1 MSDLGDRRMGPVN
14 TGSLHS
20 GSGKPGS
27 GRPGS
32 GKTGSAATG
41 TSATTGAASSSSSG
55 GFFQTLRQRV
65 RGVLG
70 LRGSDSVLR
79 ESIETILEET
89 EWQEGE
95 EDTPISDHEK
105 VMLLNI
111 LKLRHMTAYDVMVP
125 RADIVSVEADTGVEE
140 LLKTM
145 AEKGHSRLPVYRKNL
160 DDIVGVVHIKDVLA
174 QMGTKKR
181 FRLSSIT
188 RDALIVAP
196 SMRVLDL
203 LLEMRLTRVHMALVV
218 DEYGGIDGLVTIE
231 DLVEE
236 IVGEIEDEHDV
247 TVTPRILVRPDGSL
261 TVDARMDIED
271 FEKRVGPFLTEEERD
286 EDIDTLGGLV
296 ASIAGHVPARGELVE
311 HPSGAVFEVAEADP
325 RRIKRLRVRNLPER
339 REQEEVHGK

>member
-1 MSDLGDRRMGPVN
+1 MSDFSSEGRRIGPIQGGAGG
-14 TGSLHS
+14 TA
-20 GSGKPGS
+20 
-27 GRPGS
+27 
-32 GKTGSAATG
+32 GSAGTAATA
-41 TSATTGAASSSSSG
+41 TSPATAG
-55 GFFQTLRQRV
+55 GGRSFVQRLRTL
-65 RGVLG
+65 LG
-70 LRGSDSVLR
+70 LRGGDSALR

-95 EDTPISDHEK
+95 DDTPISDHEK

-125 RADIVSVEADTGVEE
+125 RADIVAVDAGTGSED
-140 LLKTM
+140 LLKVM
-145 AEKGHSRLPVYRKNL
+145 AEKGHSRLPVYRSNL
-160 DDIVGVVHIKDVLA
+160 DDIVGIVHIKDVLA
-174 QMGTKKR
+174 QMGGKKR

-247 TVTPRILVRPDGSL
+247 TVTPRILIRPDGSL
-261 TVDARMDIED
+261 IVDARMDIED
-271 FEKRVGPFLTEEERD
+271 FEKRVGPVLTEEERE

-296 ASIAGHVPARGELVE
+296 ASLAGHVPARGELVE
-311 HPSGAVFEVAEADP
+311 HPSGTVFEIVEADP
-325 RRIKRLRVRNLPER
+325 RRIKRLKVRNLPER
-339 REQEEVHGK
+339 LEPEEAHGK

>member
-1 MSDLGDRRMGPVN
+1 MSDLGERRIGPAQGAGGGN
-14 TGSLHS
+14 GSSSSYPMTGSS
-20 GSGKPGS
+20 G
-27 GRPGS
+27 
-32 GKTGSAATG
+32 TG
-41 TSATTGAASSSSSG
+41 TSLTGSGASSG
-55 GFFQTLRQRV
+55 GFLQGLRQKL
-65 RGVLG
+65 RGLFG
-70 LRGSDSVLR
+70 LRGGDSALR

-95 EDTPISDHEK
+95 DDTPISDHEK

-111 LKLRHMTAYDVMVP
+111 LKLRHITAYDVMVP
-125 RADIVSVEADTGVEE
+125 RADIVSVDADTGMEE
-140 LLKTM
+140 LLQLM
-145 AEKGHSRLPVYRKNL
+145 SDKGHSRLPVYRKNL

-174 QMGTKKR
+174 QKGQKKR

-203 LLEMRLTRVHMALVV
+203 LLEMRLTRVHMSLVV

-247 TVTPRILVRPDGSL
+247 TVAHRLMVRPDGSL

-271 FEKRVGPFLTEEERD
+271 FETRVGPLLTEEERE

-296 ASIAGHVPARGELVE
+296 ASLAGHVPARGELVE
-311 HPSGAVFEVAEADP
+311 HPSGVVFEIVEADP

-339 REQEEVHGK
+339 SQQEEAHGK